1 MCVTSVLWC
10 LVSETGIGSDVYFL
24 CVSQVFCGVSSQ
36 RQELEVMFTS
46 CVSHKCFVCLV
57 SETGVG
63 SDVYFLCVSQMFCGV
78 SSQRQELEVMFTS
91 CVCHK
96 CFVVSRLRDRSWK

>member
-1 MCVTSVLWC
+1 MCLTSVLWC
-10 LVSETGIGSDVYFL
+10 LVSETGVGSDVYFL
-24 CVSQVFCGVSSQ
+24 CVSQVFCGVLSQ

-63 SDVYFLCVSQMFCGV
+63 SDVYFLCVSQVFCGV

-91 CVCHK
+91 CVSHK